1 MNYSKFLKGIKKEI
15 IDHLEDE
22 NSNNTW
28 FKLLKL
34 HDEERKIYYLFFH
47 FLDYEDEPR
56 DILSFTYESPN
67 YDGYELCYYDYFLS
81 ENVDKPII
89 ERISSEKLNDTLY
102 EIIIEKIMS
111 YSIYTLY
118 FKLTVDKINSEK
130 GEIKNVLWYQYRSPI
145 ISMLA
150 IIFLALVNVNIL
162 IGLENNFKS
171 FKNLNNTKE
180 KLFVFI
186 KMFFKS
192 ILFLFF
198 LANSVILY
206 TKL

>member
-1 MNYSKFLKGIKKEI
+1 M
-15 IDHLEDE
+15 
-22 NSNNTW
+22 
-28 FKLLKL
+28 
-34 HDEERKIYYLFFH
+34 
-47 FLDYEDEPR
+47 
-56 DILSFTYESPN
+56 
-67 YDGYELCYYDYFLS
+67 
-81 ENVDKPII
+81 
-89 ERISSEKLNDTLY
+89 ISVSTP
-102 EIIIEKIMS
+102 
-111 YSIYTLY
+111 
-118 FKLTVDKINSEK
+118 
-130 GEIKNVLWYQYRSPI
+130 PI

-150 IIFLALVNVNIL
+150 IIFLALVKVNIL
-162 IGLENNFKS
+162 TSLENNYKD